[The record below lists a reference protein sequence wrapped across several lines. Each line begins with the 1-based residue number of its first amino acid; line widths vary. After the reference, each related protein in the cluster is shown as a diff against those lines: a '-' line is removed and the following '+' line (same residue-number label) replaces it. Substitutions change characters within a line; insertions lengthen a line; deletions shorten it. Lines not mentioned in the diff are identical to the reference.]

1 MQSKSKGKAVVHC
14 RRVVVLASKDVPGRN
29 IDSQKSL
36 LPYTHLGCAV
46 LPIGSA
52 QTSWLQFATTIKG
65 HTEYSVP
72 RYTRPRANGLV
83 DSSTAQHSTGLPGSV
98 ACTSDFQASHST
110 SPWSRPWLFTLR
122 RSLSDWT
129 LSANLHDSLASPFRS
144 PLQILT
150 TRSDDV
156 CLTVRARAFRK
167 KVGHLAS
174 IHTGPVHVCPRCLGR
189 CQQHNDRAPETPCS
203 SASRAV
209 DPAVAR
215 QEQQSRPRMSPVPSA
230 TIQVVALMVG
240 AGEDPEQ
247 TTQQQQQQ

>member
-14 RRVVVLASKDVPGRN
+14 RRVAVLASKDVPGRN
-29 IDSQKSL
+29 IVSPKSL
-36 LPYTHLGCAV
+36 LPYTPWLRRPANRLSPDVVVTVRHNHQGTYGV
-46 LPIGSA
+46 VHTHGS
-52 QTSWLQFATTIKG
+52 
-65 HTEYSVP
+65 E
-72 RYTRPRANGLV
+72 R
-83 DSSTAQHSTGLPGSV
+83 TG
-98 ACTSDFQASHST
+98 FQASHST

-129 LSANLHDSLASPFRS
+129 LSANSHDSVASPFRS
-144 PLQILT
+144 PLQTLI

-174 IHTGPVHVCPRCLGR
+174 IHTGPIHVCPRCLGR
-189 CQQHNDRAPETPCS
+189 SQQHNDRAPETPCS

-209 DPAVAR
+209 DSALDR

-240 AGEDPEQ
+240 AGEDPE
-247 TTQQQQQQ
+247 